1 MTEKY
6 KDLGEMNMQSLMALR
21 AITGDN
27 LRATEKTVDELS
39 DLLFEIHKEITSRGT
54 TAE

>member
-1 MTEKY
+1 MI
-6 KDLGEMNMQSLMALR
+6 DLKTFTMQQLMAFR

-27 LRATEKTVDELS
+27 LRATEKAVDELS

-54 TAE
+54 NAE